1 MSPSGGRTRMVAGG
15 SLRASRPLPEFGYAP
30 SWSPDGEWLVFGA
43 ERESGPQLF
52 MASADGGRLKPI
64 PGTRGAFAPV
74 LSPDG
79 KTIAFARAR
88 IRTSFR
94 FPRSGPPVISSY
106 DSITTWTI
114 EIDGSGQ
121 RRLTPWRNGLEVRP
135 SSFSPD
141 GSLLAASRFKEG
153 DEHFE
158 DALLVRTDGSGWSLL
173 ASNATRPAFSPDGSH
188 IALFAY
194 LPRVKHRLGRY
205 GFYRGGLTVMK
216 ADGTDSR
223 FLARAPFA
231 EQSPPSW
238 DPSAERLAYTE
249 HTSVLEI
256 NVDGTCRRKV
266 LTGTNERLYFG
277 PVWQPGPGREAGRIA
292 C

>member
-1 MSPSGGRTRMVAGG
+1 
-15 SLRASRPLPEFGYAP
+15 
-30 SWSPDGEWLVFGA
+30 
-43 ERESGPQLF
+43 
-52 MASADGGRLKPI
+52 
-64 PGTRGAFAPV
+64 V

-88 IRTSFR
+88 IRSSFR
-94 FPRSGPPVISSY
+94 ISPSGLPVIRSY

-114 EIDGSGQ
+114 EIDGGGQ
-121 RRLTPWRNGLEVRP
+121 RRLTPWRNGLEIRP

-141 GSLLAASRFKEG
+141 GSLLAASRFEES

-158 DALLVRTDGSGWSLL
+158 DAILIKTDGSGWSLL
-173 ASNATRPAFSPDGSH
+173 ASNATRPSFSPDGSH
-188 IALFAY
+188 IALFTY
-194 LPRVKHRLGRY
+194 LPRVRPPLGRY

-216 ADGTDSR
+216 ADGTESR

-266 LTGTNERLYFG
+266 LTGVKERLYFG
-277 PVWQPGPGREAGRIA
+277 PAWQPGPGRGAGRMD